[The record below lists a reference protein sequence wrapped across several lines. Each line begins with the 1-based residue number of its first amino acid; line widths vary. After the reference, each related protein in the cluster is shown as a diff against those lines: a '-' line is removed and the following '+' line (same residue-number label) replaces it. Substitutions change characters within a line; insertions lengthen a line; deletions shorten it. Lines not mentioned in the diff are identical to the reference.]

1 MIKRVMMGL
10 ALAMV
15 MSFSMLPQQSHAQQ
29 QSFNWFDPASW
40 MGAPMGGAQMGG
52 VPQFNL
58 ATPNG
63 WAVFM
68 NPQTYPA
75 MMNPATYSQFMQPQ
89 FWMQFANPNNMMS
102 WMNPGA
108 YSAFMNPM
116 SYMQWMNPGS
126 YMAFMN
132 PATYMQPMNPGAYAA
147 YMNPNTYMQWMNPAA
162 YAIPAGGAQGAA
174 AMNWFDPNAWTQMM
188 APQAAPAQDAAA
200 APKK

>member
-1 MIKRVMMGL
+1 MSKRAFLGL
-10 ALAMV
+10 ALAVV

-29 QSFNWFDPASW
+29 QAMNWFDPASW
-40 MGAPMGGAQMGG
+40 GMTAPAGGVAG

-68 NPQTYPA
+68 NPATYPA

-108 YSAFMNPM
+108 YSQFMNPM
-116 SYMQWMNPGS
+116 TYMQWMNPAS

-132 PATYMQPMNPGAYAA
+132 PGTYMQMMNPGAYAA

-162 YAIPAGGAQGAA
+162 YAIPTGGAQGGAA
-174 AMNWFDPNAWTQMM
+174 FNWFDPDSWTQMM
-188 APQAAPAQDAAA
+188 PQPAAPSQDAAA